1 MKEEDTPCTMH
12 NAQWRQQDKNLREA
26 LRQEEAALP
35 QMPADLNARLLQ
47 RMESE
52 QPKHSRTL
60 WRWMAAA
67 ACLLFIVGIGYTLLP
82 QEETPPLTPPLK
94 ERGVAA
100 HSGAIEEEGE
110 ETLPI
115 EERGVVAQSDS
126 QQKEEGGVVAHSNS
140 QKGRRRA
147 AARHVAPKR
156 EEQEASANQ
165 EEGNQEPTPDV
176 MSDPFLM
183 AEMHAQ
189 QIRTRGMRLYEEIEQ
204 QIKN

>member
-1 MKEEDTPCTMH
+1 
-12 NAQWRQQDKNLREA
+12 
-26 LRQEEAALP
+26 
-35 QMPADLNARLLQ
+35 
-47 RMESE
+47 
-52 QPKHSRTL
+52 
-60 WRWMAAA
+60 MAAA

-126 QQKEEGGVVAHSNS
+126 Q
-140 QKGRRRA
+140 KGRRRA
-147 AARHVAPKR
+147 AARHIAPKR
-156 EEQEASANQ
+156 EQQEASANQ
-165 EEGNQEPTPDV
+165 EEGNQEPMPDV